1 MSILLNSFKIKEF
14 YCLVCKWETNAHF
27 SWTIAYSFSLI
38 ETTPRVLVSYWTA
51 VSYLKREGAK
61 KTKKFLSSS
70 SSFSLI
76 LFTLSLSLSLS
87 LTVQYTLEK
96 PNPMAC
102 EAEDESP
109 RFFVAVH
116 VGAGY
121 HAPSNE
127 KSLRSAMK
135 RACLAAS
142 SILRKVSLSLSPFAS
157 LESFQKLG
165 VSFFYNIYIYIYM
178 LFLTCFALFLV

>member
-1 MSILLNSFKIKEF
+1 
-14 YCLVCKWETNAHF
+14 
-27 SWTIAYSFSLI
+27 
-38 ETTPRVLVSYWTA
+38 
-51 VSYLKREGAK
+51 
-61 KTKKFLSSS
+61 
-70 SSFSLI
+70 
-76 LFTLSLSLSLS
+76 
-87 LTVQYTLEK
+87 
-96 PNPMAC
+96 MAC
-102 EAEDESP
+102 EAKDESP

-165 VSFFYNIYIYIYM
+165 VSFFYYIYIYIYVCCFLRAL
-178 LFLTCFALFLV
+178 LFSWFRALENAWKLFPQLFKS

>member
-1 MSILLNSFKIKEF
+1 
-14 YCLVCKWETNAHF
+14 
-27 SWTIAYSFSLI
+27 
-38 ETTPRVLVSYWTA
+38 
-51 VSYLKREGAK
+51 
-61 KTKKFLSSS
+61 
-70 SSFSLI
+70 
-76 LFTLSLSLSLS
+76 
-87 LTVQYTLEK
+87 
-96 PNPMAC
+96 MAC
-102 EAEDESP
+102 EAKDESP

-142 SILRKVSLSLSPFAS
+142 SILRKVSLSLSLSLSPFAS

-165 VSFFYNIYIYIYM
+165 VSFFYNIYIYIYAVSYVLCSFLGLGLWKM
-178 LFLTCFALFLV
+178 LGSCFRSYSSLRGMYVCMYVFFFFFFLVIVDFLIQYGNFGFQKD

>member
-1 MSILLNSFKIKEF
+1 MRRRLKSSYRRLLLSHW
-14 YCLVCKWETNAHF
+14 YCL
-27 SWTIAYSFSLI
+27 
-38 ETTPRVLVSYWTA
+38 
-51 VSYLKREGAK
+51 
-61 KTKKFLSSS
+61 
-70 SSFSLI
+70 
-76 LFTLSLSLSLS
+76 LSLSLSLS
-87 LTVQYTLEK
+87 LSLRVQYTLGK

-102 EAEDESP
+102 EAKDESP

-142 SILRKVSLSLSPFAS
+142 SILRKVSLSLSLSLSPFAS
-157 LESFQKLG
+157 LEIFQKLG

-178 LFLTCFALFLV
+178 PFLTCFILFLV